1 MAYKFK
7 VQKFYKFSKKLKWF
21 KIKGRI
27 YIINQGKPLLKSPLK
42 RPKGLIFVDFKG
54 FAAFLFWF
62 SRHLV
67 DILYFVS
74 TMGYADNEWLEE
86 CNNNCEK
93 DDSISYITIGTTNL
107 SNGWFY

>member
-1 MAYKFK
+1 M
-7 VQKFYKFSKKLKWF
+7 VQHVSCRLHILRFY
-21 KIKGRI
+21 IVTYVI
-27 YIINQGKPLLKSPLK
+27 DQNPLK

>member
-1 MAYKFK
+1 MF
-7 VQKFYKFSKKLKWF
+7 
-21 KIKGRI
+21 
-27 YIINQGKPLLKSPLK
+27 LLYNYNCVVSTLGSLTTLLRELTQPNPLK

>member
-1 MAYKFK
+1 MKESGLGITFK
-7 VQKFYKFSKKLKWF
+7 LWPIHSV
-21 KIKGRI
+21 R
-27 YIINQGKPLLKSPLK
+27 
-42 RPKGLIFVDFKG
+42 
-54 FAAFLFWF
+54 
-62 SRHLV
+62 
-67 DILYFVS
+67 LYFVS